1 MLILNIEKFRELRD
15 SMFYTPELP
24 QLNVPDAAGLLA
36 NEAATVE
43 VQNGSLTAGL
53 AASAADYLRAQG
65 VNVVQVNNADRSD
78 YASTIIVD
86 YTGKPYT
93 AKWLADTFH
102 VSPSSILAGNNP
114 NSDVDVR
121 VILGADFVAPSA

>member
-1 MLILNIEKFRELRD
+1 
-15 SMFYTPELP
+15 
-24 QLNVPDAAGLLA
+24 LNVLDAGDLLA

-43 VQNGSLTAGL
+43 VQNGTATAGL
-53 AASAADYLRAQG
+53 AASAADFLRGQG
-65 VNVVQVNNADRSD
+65 VNVTTVGNADRFD
-78 YASTIIVD
+78 YASTVIID

-121 VILGADFVAPSA
+121 VILGADFVAPRP